1 MSDLQACSVLGNIK
15 LVTLMSI
22 KKTERCSRQQRRLE
36 SRERERE
43 SGQKLQEEKKYPEA
57 KIKYRCQTEKKDY
70 QKTYAVPTAAATS
83 FLQLKNYYGSNGCGE
98 QHADLGQDV

>member
-1 MSDLQACSVLGNIK
+1 MLIRIEITEAGKLVLPMSDLQACSVLGNIK

-43 SGQKLQEEKKYPEA
+43 SGQKL
-57 KIKYRCQTEKKDY
+57 
-70 QKTYAVPTAAATS
+70 
-83 FLQLKNYYGSNGCGE
+83 
-98 QHADLGQDV
+98 